1 MKNKA
6 LISGEKLGC
15 EFCRGEADHKA
26 IGHRMVQE
34 REKMGMAQSELGR
47 EMNLSATYICDL
59 EHGRRNW
66 TPQMID
72 RYLSAVRGIKS

>member
-6 LISGEKLGC
+6 LTIGEKLGC

-26 IGHRMVQE
+26 IGLRMTLE
-34 REKMGMAQSELGR
+34 REKMGMAQAELGR
-47 EMNLSATYICDL
+47 EMNLSPTYICDL

-66 TPQMID
+66 TPQMIE
-72 RYLSAVRGIKS
+72 RYLAAVRGIKS